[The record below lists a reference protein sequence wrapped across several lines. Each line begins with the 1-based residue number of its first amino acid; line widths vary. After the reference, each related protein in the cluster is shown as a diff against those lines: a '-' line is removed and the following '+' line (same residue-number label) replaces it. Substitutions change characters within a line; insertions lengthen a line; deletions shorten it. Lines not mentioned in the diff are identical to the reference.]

1 MTSPRQLA
9 VNRHIEAAK
18 ITSSNLVRP
27 ILCHYKIQK
36 TGESIKSNFY
46 QKIFF
51 SALFFA
57 IILLAF
63 FITRPFLPA
72 LFTGAIIAYLVYPLY
87 KKTSTYIKNKNLLSF
102 LAAAIIILIVAVP
115 FVLVIGLVSKEAYGT
130 YTTLSQHN
138 VGANFLKITCKDE
151 NSLPC
156 KAVKSFVR
164 SLPEGDIDY
173 YMQATIKKI
182 TGFIIDNASDF
193 AASIP
198 SILLNFFIMIFVVYY
213 LLKDGE
219 AIGARIKS
227 ILPLK
232 EHHKRNVLKKFHD
245 VTSAV
250 FYGNLLIAA
259 IQGALGGIGFF
270 MLGIPS
276 PFLWGIVMALFA
288 LIPYFG
294 TAIVWLPAAL
304 NLIFMGYLQSN
315 NSLTIRGILLIA
327 YGVLVISSIDNLL
340 KPKIIGAKARVHPI
354 LVLLGVLG
362 GLSLFGFIGL
372 ILGPVM
378 LALLMTFVDIYEEE
392 KSELEKYF

>member
-1 MTSPRQLA
+1 MFLS
-9 VNRHIEAAK
+9 
-18 ITSSNLVRP
+18 
-27 ILCHYKIQK
+27 
-36 TGESIKSNFY
+36 
-46 QKIFF
+46 
-51 SALFFA
+51 

-72 LFTGAIIAYLVYPLY
+72 LLTGAIIAYLAYPLY
-87 KKTSTYIKNKNLLSF
+87 KKASAYIKNKNLLSF
-102 LAAAIIILIVAVP
+102 LAAVIIILIVAVP
-115 FVLVIGLVSKEAYGT
+115 FVLVIGLVSKEAYST
-130 YTTLSQHN
+130 YTTLSRHN
-138 VGANFLKITCKDE
+138 LGANFLGIICKDE
-151 NSLPC
+151 NGLSC
-156 KAVKSFVR
+156 RAVKSIVS

-173 YMQATIKKI
+173 YLQAVIKKI

-193 AASIP
+193 AASVP
-198 SILLNFFIMIFVVYY
+198 SILLNFFIMVFAVYY
-213 LLKDGE
+213 FLKDGE
-219 AIGARIKS
+219 VIGARIKN

-232 EHHKRNVLKKFHD
+232 EQHKQNVLKKFHD

-250 FYGNLLIAA
+250 FYGSILTAA

-304 NLIFMGYLQSN
+304 NLIFMGYLQSD
-315 NSLTIRGILLIA
+315 NSLAIRGILLIA
-327 YGVLVISSIDNLL
+327 YGIVVISSIDNIL
-340 KPKIIGAKARVHPI
+340 KPKIIGAKARVHPV

-372 ILGPVM
+372 VLGPVM
-378 LALLMTFVDIYEEE
+378 LALLMTFIEIYEEE
-392 KSELEKYF
+392 KPELEK

>member
-1 MTSPRQLA
+1 MFL
-9 VNRHIEAAK
+9 
-18 ITSSNLVRP
+18 
-27 ILCHYKIQK
+27 
-36 TGESIKSNFY
+36 
-46 QKIFF
+46 
-51 SALFFA
+51 A

-72 LFTGAIIAYLVYPLY
+72 LLTGAMIAYLAYPLH
-87 KKTSTYIKNKNLLSF
+87 KKASAYIKNKNLLSF
-102 LAAAIIILIVAVP
+102 LAAVIIILIAAVP

-138 VGANFLKITCKDE
+138 LGANFLEVICKDE
-151 NSLPC
+151 NGLPC
-156 KAVKSFVR
+156 KAVKSFAG

-173 YMQATIKKI
+173 YLQATIKKI
-182 TGFIIDNASDF
+182 TGFIIDNASNF
-193 AASIP
+193 VASIP
-198 SILLNFFIMIFVVYY
+198 SILLNLFIMIFVVYY

-219 AIGARIKS
+219 AIGARIKN

-232 EHHKRNVLKKFHD
+232 EQHKQNVLKKFHD

-250 FYGNLLIAA
+250 FYGSILTAA

-270 MLGIPS
+270 MLGISS
-276 PFLWGIVMALFA
+276 PLLWGFVMALFA
-288 LIPYFG
+288 LMPYFG
-294 TAIVWLPAAL
+294 TAIVWLPAAF
-304 NLIFMGYLQSN
+304 NLMLMGYLQSD

-327 YGVLVISSIDNLL
+327 YGIIVISNLDNILR
-340 KPKIIGAKARVHPI
+340 PKIIGAKARVHPI